1 MTASPTRDPSSHPTD
16 DERPRASTYLL
27 DRFKLARTTGSDTDA
42 SSDAGS
48 STLRPPSREGPDEMA
63 PARDAPRS
71 DESVDSLMGESL
83 RLDDARTPA
92 ETLAREVEAW
102 RATPPR
108 LGDTWYVVPAAWY
121 RAWTEH
127 PARPPPPMDLA
138 PLCAP
143 GGQLRAGLLE
153 GTDYELLPKP
163 AFDAL
168 AMRYTVRGPTLARH
182 VVPGVAPGQSRI
194 ELYPPRV
201 ELVLCGAPPRAAC
214 TALPTAD
221 LSAGETLR
229 ALKARIRALGV
240 CTAGDDD
247 LRLLRLPP
255 HLRAAA
261 LASGGRVSVP
271 VLCASDPPV
280 ELVHGS
286 DAATL
291 ASLQL
296 DAPTLLVGVDV
307 RVDGAWQYPTARDVP
322 AHRTRSTTQASGAA
336 HAPRGLR
343 GLANLGNTCFMN
355 SALQCL
361 SNTPELREYFLQGAQ
376 WDELNAENPLGMG
389 GALAAAYSR
398 LVQALWGSG
407 SGAVVPREFKTALAR
422 FAPQFMGYAQQDTQE
437 LLAFLLDGLHEDL
450 NRIQKKPYLESPDW
464 VGGSDADMVR
474 FARLQWD
481 MYKARNDSVIVD
493 LFQGQYRSTLVCPE
507 CAKVSIKFDPF
518 MYLTLPVPN
527 TRKWRGRVYVV
538 PSGAQ
543 PIVQVDVQLPATA
556 TIAQLRERVGA
567 LVHIDAAHLL
577 VGEVWSHHVY
587 RWLASYEPVR
597 DLGSDDTIYLWEA
610 QAPVAL
616 PRARKPSASRFSF
629 FGRAERTVEDIE
641 RAYDAPEVPEHVT
654 LPVFS
659 CKADAPGRF
668 GSYRRTLGE
677 PMGMPFLVTVPRD
690 KMHDAAYVYEAVQA
704 QYVRFGT
711 LPTAE
716 AMHARAAAARDA
728 VRAAEGGAD
737 AAEDGADEAPRP
749 TGLFALRVA
758 APSADEAMHRGD
770 DANDGTTEALEA
782 RIARLAGGDAWPVLY
797 PGSALYALWEGAV
810 ADAVLPA
817 VPASHVWGAVTEQ
830 QDPEFVQGTAQL
842 AAGRRRAPSLSL
854 DDCLNEFT
862 KAEQLS
868 EDDLWYCPSCKEFR
882 QATKKFDLWKVPDML
897 VVHLKRFSAGRVSR
911 DKLDHMIDFPL
922 EGLDLRS
929 RVVGRQM
936 LSALP
941 DEVPA
946 SQTRVNDAVSVAHDP
961 HDDAVEADLP
971 VYDLYAVD
979 NHFGGLG
986 GGHYTAFAKNP
997 LDGRWYNYDDSS
1009 VRPVSDPA
1017 TVKSSAAYLLFYR
1030 RRTARALG
1038 GKSREIIDR
1047 LQAAQHTPMPPATHS
1062 DPLSAAPTP
1071 AAYSSSS
1078 DDEV

>member
-1 MTASPTRDPSSHPTD
+1 MTTSPSRDLSLHPPD

-27 DRFKLARTTGSDTDA
+27 DRFKRARTTSPDTDA
-42 SSDAGS
+42 SSDAGGS
-48 STLRPPSREGPDEMA
+48 STLRPPSRESHDDMA
-63 PARDAPRS
+63 PARDPFARRS
-71 DESVDSLMGESL
+71 DESVDSLIGESL

-92 ETLAREVEAW
+92 DTLAREVEAW

-108 LGDTWYVVPAAWY
+108 LGDTWYVIPAAWY

-127 PARPPPPMDLA
+127 PARAPPAMDLA

-143 GGQLRAGLLE
+143 GGQLRPGLLE

-163 AFDAL
+163 AFEAL

-194 ELYPPRV
+194 ELYPPRI
-201 ELVLCGAPPRAAC
+201 ELVLCGAPRPAC
-214 TALPTAD
+214 TALPAAD

-240 CTAGDDD
+240 AAAGDDD
-247 LRLLRLPP
+247 LRLVRLPP

-261 LASGGRVSVP
+261 LASGGSVSVP

-280 ELVHGS
+280 ELVSGS

-291 ASLQL
+291 AALQL
-296 DAPTLLVGVDV
+296 DAPTLLLGVDV
-307 RVDGAWQYPTARDVP
+307 RVNGAWQFPVGSEP
-322 AHRTRSTTQASGAA
+322 AHRTRSTTQSSRAT
-336 HAPRGLR
+336 RGLR

-450 NRIQKKPYLESPDW
+450 NRIQQKPYLESPDW
-464 VGGSDADMVR
+464 LGGTDADMVR
-474 FARLQWD
+474 FARMQWD

-518 MYLTLPVPN
+518 MYLTLPIPH

-538 PSGAQ
+538 PRAR

-556 TIAQLRERVGA
+556 TIAQLCERIGS
-567 LVHIDAAHLL
+567 LVQVQPAHLL

-587 RWLASYEPVR
+587 RWLAPYEPVR
-597 DLGSDDTIYLWEA
+597 DIGSDDYIYLWEA
-610 QAPVAL
+610 DAPVAL
-616 PRARKPSASRFSF
+616 PRARKPASRFSF
-629 FGRAERTVEDIE
+629 FARAERTVEDIE
-641 RAYDAPEVPEHVT
+641 RAYSAPEIPELVT
-654 LPVFS
+654 VPVFS
-659 CKADAPGRF
+659 CKADGPGRF

-677 PMGMPFLVTVPRD
+677 PIGLPFLVTVPRD
-690 KMHDAAYVYEAVQA
+690 RMHDAAYVHEAVQA
-704 QYVRFGT
+704 EYARFSA
-711 LPTAE
+711 LPAD
-716 AMHARAAAARDA
+716 AMHARAAEARASETSDA
-728 VRAAEGGAD
+728 
-737 AAEDGADEAPRP
+737 P
-749 TGLFALRVA
+749 GLFALRVA

-770 DANDGTTEALEA
+770 DANDATTEALEA
-782 RIARLAGGDAWPVLY
+782 RIARVAGDDAWPVLY

-817 VPASHVWGAVTEQ
+817 VPPSHVWGAMTAQ
-830 QDPEFVQGTAQL
+830 QDPDFVQGTAQL

-854 DDCLNEFT
+854 DDCLDEFT

-882 QATKKFDLWKVPDML
+882 QATKKFDLWKAPDML

-911 DKLDHMIDFPL
+911 DKLDHLIDFPL
-922 EGLDLRS
+922 EGLDLRD
-929 RVVGRQM
+929 RVVGRQ
-936 LSALP
+936 LLAALP

-946 SQTRVNDAVSVAHDP
+946 AQTRVSDTVSVVHDP

-1017 TVKSSAAYLLFYR
+1017 SVKSSAAYVLFYR

-1038 GKSREIIDR
+1038 GKSREMIDR
-1047 LQAAQHTPMPPATHS
+1047 LKAAEHTPAPPPTHS
-1062 DPLSAAPTP
+1062 DPLSAPTP
-1071 AAYSSSS
+1071 SAYSSS
-1078 DDEV
+1078 DEASM

>member
-1 MTASPTRDPSSHPTD
+1 MTTSPSRDLSSHPPD
-16 DERPRASTYLL
+16 NERPRATTYLL
-27 DRFKLARTTGSDTDA
+27 DRFKRARTTSPDTDA
-42 SSDAGS
+42 SSDAGGS
-48 STLRPPSREGPDEMA
+48 STLRPPSREGADDMA
-63 PARDAPRS
+63 PAHDPFARRS
-71 DESVDSLMGESL
+71 DESVDSLIGESL

-92 ETLAREVEAW
+92 DALAREVEAW
-102 RATPPR
+102 RETPPR
-108 LGDTWYVVPAAWY
+108 LGDTWYVIPAAWY
-121 RAWTEH
+121 RAWIKH
-127 PARPPPPMDLA
+127 PTRTPPAMDLA

-143 GGQLRAGLLE
+143 GGQLRPGLLE

-163 AFDAL
+163 AYEAL

-182 VVPGVAPGQSRI
+182 VVPGAAGQSRI
-194 ELYPPRV
+194 ELYPPRI
-201 ELVLCGAPPRAAC
+201 ELVLCGAPRPAC
-214 TALPTAD
+214 TVLPTAD
-221 LSAGETLR
+221 LSARETLR

-240 CTAGDDD
+240 ATAGDDD
-247 LRLLRLPP
+247 LRLVRLPP
-255 HLRAAA
+255 HLRPVA
-261 LASGGRVSVP
+261 LASGGSVSAP

-280 ELVHGS
+280 ELVSGS

-291 ASLQL
+291 AALQL
-296 DAPTLLVGVDV
+296 DAPTLLLGVDV
-307 RVDGAWQYPTARDVP
+307 RVNGAWQYPTAP
-322 AHRTRSTTQASGAA
+322 APASPVHRTRSTTQSSARAT
-336 HAPRGLR
+336 RGLR

-450 NRIQKKPYLESPDW
+450 NRIRQKPYLESPDW
-464 VGGSDADMVR
+464 LGGTDADMVR
-474 FARLQWD
+474 FARMQWD

-493 LFQGQYRSTLVCPE
+493 LFQGQYRSTLVCPA

-518 MYLTLPVPN
+518 MYLTLPIPH

-538 PSGAQ
+538 PRAQ
-543 PIVQVDVQLPATA
+543 PIVQLDVQLPATA
-556 TIAQLRERVGA
+556 TVAQLRERVGS
-567 LVHIDAAHLL
+567 LVQLNPAHLL

-587 RWLASYEPVR
+587 RWLAQYEPVR
-597 DLGSDDTIYLWEA
+597 DIGSDDYIYLWEA

-616 PRARKPSASRFSF
+616 PRARKPASRFSF
-629 FGRAERTVEDIE
+629 FGRAERAIEDIE
-641 RAYDAPEVPEHVT
+641 RTYSVPEVPEHVAV
-654 LPVFS
+654 PVFS
-659 CKADAPGRF
+659 CKADGPGRF

-677 PMGMPFLVTVPRD
+677 PIGLPFLVTVPRD
-690 KMHDAAYVYEAVQA
+690 RMHDAAYVYEAVQA
-704 QYVRFGT
+704 QYERFST
-711 LPTAE
+711 LPAD
-716 AMHARAAAARDA
+716 AMHT
-728 VRAAEGGAD
+728 RAAEARTT
-737 AAEDGADEAPRP
+737 EAPDVP
-749 TGLFALRVA
+749 SGLFTLRVA

-770 DANDGTTEALEA
+770 DANEATTEALEA
-782 RIARLAGGDAWPVLY
+782 RIARLAGDDAWPVLY

-830 QDPEFVQGTAQL
+830 QDPVFVQGTAQL

-854 DDCLNEFT
+854 DDCLDEFT
-862 KAEQLS
+862 KAEQLG
-868 EDDLWYCPSCKEFR
+868 EDDLWYCPTCKEFR
-882 QATKKFDLWKVPDML
+882 QATKKFDLWKAPDML

-911 DKLDHMIDFPL
+911 DKLDHLIDFPL
-922 EGLDLRS
+922 EGLDLRD
-929 RVVGRQM
+929 RVVGRQL
-936 LSALP
+936 LSSLP

-946 SQTRVNDAVSVAHDP
+946 SQTRVNDDLSVAHDP

-1017 TVKSSAAYLLFYR
+1017 SVKSSAAYLLFYR

-1038 GKSREIIDR
+1038 GKSREIVDR
-1047 LQAAQHTPMPPATHS
+1047 LQNAEHTPVPPPTHS
-1062 DPLSAAPTP
+1062 DPLSAPTP
-1071 AAYSSSS
+1071 LAYSSS
-1078 DDEV
+1078 DDEASM